1 MYYNFTFFEIIWL
14 KDKQNCQHHEREDFF
29 FFFAH
34 LGITNPQILSDV
46 YKLNKYVE

>member
-1 MYYNFTFFEIIWL
+1 MNGTVSTMQGRKI
-14 KDKQNCQHHEREDFF
+14 